1 MTPYSPINRLLFKK
15 FRWPGLLLFL
25 IGQLYFLGFC
35 SQKKDLPYQD
45 LSHASRVFGREK
57 QYRLYLPSGYDRSA
71 KRYPVIYFFHG
82 WGGRHFTD
90 PSAKLEYEKIGEL
103 VDKYQV
109 ILVMWDG
116 NISEEEPRPYNI
128 GNHEN
133 INTSVQM
140 ADYFPEL
147 MAHIDSGYRTLT
159 DRDHRG
165 IIGFSMGGFL
175 SWFLAGKYP
184 HLVTAAVNM
193 TGSPEFFVG
202 HPENH
207 TLYPL
212 RYTFK
217 NLEGVRLRFH
227 NSTADELCKLNLEV
241 HQGALWEGG
250 LDYEYWT
257 FEGGHKV
264 DDPGKTEV
272 FEKAMHFVTTAFKN
286 PASKPDHWGHYDLYP
301 QFSVWDY
308 HIKSDKHEPGFI
320 YLKKV
325 SGSGFGLYTH
335 QWLPEGPPVNA
346 CLMEVKTAPVYQP
359 GIEYQIKRYSK
370 EDKKVT
376 LETVTSDSEGC
387 LILRVDQ
394 NGYEFGIHL
403 QDDPPDLTMVD
414 YQLGNKLRYIRP
426 GLENKLSLTLFSRGA
441 EIAGD
446 HKGSIEIRSQDT
458 TVVVQQ
464 EKLKFELH
472 PGKYLFQSPV
482 FTLWCTKRAPDNAQP
497 AEVKLKVTIQLD
509 SLSFEDELILP
520 VLFDAPI
527 AGDLFIDDGKRLN
540 DSMPILGKGN
550 GDGLASPGEQIM
562 VYLDGHRTRLYT
574 DDAFV
579 LHKKEKLVDE
589 VVPAKWP
596 DGFTLNSVITI
607 DPACPA
613 GHVVEGLACYETKGF
628 MPIDRRLT
636 WSRFKIKVKG

>member
-1 MTPYSPINRLLFKK
+1 MIPYSQINRPPFKK
-15 FRWPGLLLFL
+15 FRQPGLLLFSTGLLFFL
-25 IGQLYFLGFC
+25 ISC
-35 SQKKDLPYQD
+35 SRKQGLPYQD
-45 LSHASRVFGREK
+45 LSHGSQVFGREK
-57 QYRLYLPSGYDRSA
+57 HYRLYLPRDYNQSGN
-71 KRYPVIYFFHG
+71 RYPVIYFFHG
-82 WGGRHFTD
+82 WGGRHYTD
-90 PSAKLEYEKIGEL
+90 PSAKLEYEKIGDL
-103 VDKYQV
+103 VNKYQV
-109 ILVMWDG
+109 IMVMWDG
-116 NISEEEPRPYNI
+116 NMAEEEPRPYNI

-133 INTSVQM
+133 INTKIQM

-147 MAHIDSGYRTLT
+147 MAHIDSGYRTLA

-217 NLEGVRLRFH
+217 NLEGIRLRFH

-272 FEKAMHFVTTAFKN
+272 FEKAMHFVNTAFHH
-286 PASKPDHWGHYDLYP
+286 PAPKPDHWGHYDIYP

-308 HIKSDKHEPGFI
+308 HIKSNKNEPGFI
-320 YLKKV
+320 FLKNV
-325 SGSGFGLYTH
+325 SGRGFGFYTH
-335 QWLPEGPPVNA
+335 QWLPDGPPLKD
-346 CLMEVKTAPVYQP
+346 CMIEVKTAPVYQP
-359 GIEYQIKRYSK
+359 RTTYQITRYSK
-370 EDKKVT
+370 ADKRVT
-376 LETVTSDSEGC
+376 QVTAISDPEGC
-387 LILRVDQ
+387 LILKADQ
-394 NGYEFGIHL
+394 NGHEFGIHL
-403 QDDPPDLTMVD
+403 PEDPPDLTVVD
-414 YQLGNKLRYIRP
+414 FQLGNKLRYIRP

-441 EIAGD
+441 EI
-446 HKGSIEIRSQDT
+446 KGYRNARIEIRSQDT
-458 TVVVQQ
+458 AVGVRQ
-464 EKLKFELH
+464 EKMELKLN
-472 PGKYLFQSPV
+472 PVNRLFQSPV
-482 FTLWCTKRAPDNAQP
+482 FTLWCKKQAPDNAQP
-497 AEVKLKVTIQLD
+497 AEIKFKITIHLD
-509 SLSFEDELILP
+509 SMNFEDELILP

-527 AGDLFIDDGKRLN
+527 SDKILIDDGRRLN
-540 DSMPILGKGN
+540 DSLPILGAGN
-550 GDGLASPGEQIM
+550 GDGLPSPGEQIM
-562 VYLDGHRTRLYT
+562 VYVDGHRTRLYT

-579 LHKKEKLVDE
+579 VRQKEKLLDE
-589 VVPAKWP
+589 VIPAKWP

-636 WSRFKIKVKG
+636 WARVRIKVKG